1 MIKIILGIVVVIC
14 LWQAYQLRVLKSD
27 VAEAKVALFI
37 QQGQIYNLK
46 QQLLTAE
53 QPVVKV
59 INVSQSE
66 LDGFS
71 ETSEYIVNT
80 ISKNSY

>member
-14 LWQAYQLRVLKSD
+14 LWQAYQLRALKSD

-66 LDGFS
+66 LDGFA